1 MLNFLK
7 INYKIFSEKKISY
20 SYGGIDVLINNI
32 FKKKKFGFYVD
43 VGCNHPIKN
52 SNTYLLSKKGWHGIN
67 IDVDPKNIKI
77 FDYARPK
84 DENINMAVSDK
95 KGFEDLYFYHDNSAI
110 NTLDKS
116 VSKYQQAKISEIK
129 KVEALTLNEIL
140 DKSKFKNIQIDFL
153 SIDVEGSEM
162 KVLKNFNF
170 SKYLP
175 KVIVVEFL
183 DLTLKNLEIKNLDI
197 KNVIKSDLYKFM
209 TSSNYTLAN
218 WIHSDLVFINNN
230 FSD

>member
-1 MLNFLK
+1 MYNFLK
-7 INYKIFSEKKISY
+7 LNYKIFSEKKISY

-95 KGFEDLYFYHDNSAI
+95 KGFEDLYFI
-110 NTLDKS
+110 MTI
-116 VSKYQQAKISEIK
+116 QQ
-129 KVEALTLNEIL
+129 
-140 DKSKFKNIQIDFL
+140 
-153 SIDVEGSEM
+153 
-162 KVLKNFNF
+162 
-170 SKYLP
+170 
-175 KVIVVEFL
+175 
-183 DLTLKNLEIKNLDI
+183 
-197 KNVIKSDLYKFM
+197 
-209 TSSNYTLAN
+209 
-218 WIHSDLVFINNN
+218 
-230 FSD
+230 